1 MATAP
6 VSKVEM
12 HKLVIDGT
20 SLSPDP
26 IEIRDGD
33 LVEFHVTNFQ
43 GKKHCKLTISSI
55 DYTDVGMSPTLS
67 AVGVPPGPT
76 PMGTIKIGS

>member
-1 MATAP
+1 MATVP

-20 SLSPDP
+20 NLTPDP
-26 IEIRDGD
+26 IEIQDGD
-33 LVEFHVTNFQ
+33 LVEFHVVNFQ

-55 DYTDVGMSPTLS
+55 DYTDVGTLS
-67 AVGVPPGPT
+67 AVGAQPGPT
-76 PMGTIKIGS
+76 RMGTIKIGS

>member
-20 SLSPDP
+20 NLSPNP
-26 IEIRDGD
+26 IEIQDGD
-33 LVEFHVTNFQ
+33 LVEFHVVNFQ

-55 DYTDVGMSPTLS
+55 DYTDVGTTTLS
-67 AVGVPPGPT
+67 AVGTSSGPDR
-76 PMGTIKIGS
+76 MGTIKIGS